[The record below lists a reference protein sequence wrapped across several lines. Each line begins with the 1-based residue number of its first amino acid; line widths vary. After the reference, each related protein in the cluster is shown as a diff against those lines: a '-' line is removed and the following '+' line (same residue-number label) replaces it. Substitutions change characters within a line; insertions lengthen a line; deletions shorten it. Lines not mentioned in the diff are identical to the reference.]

1 LIIGAGR
8 LALAF
13 VLLAPP
19 VFAQQLTPPKE
30 PPKEPWSPEQA
41 TGAPDTLEAED
52 APTAWT
58 PMEPDAGNE
67 WLLVRF
73 ERPVAIAEVRIHESL
88 NPGAVRRISALMENL
103 ASLEDSVSFLL
114 WEGDDPTV
122 QAPSFFEVR
131 PNREVVA
138 RAVLVEMDTA
148 RRPGWNAIDA
158 VELVGQDGSR
168 QWASEAAASSTYAT
182 VGGMLAD
189 ELAPSARTYTDA
201 ALGIKM
207 SAPGYWIRANPAL
220 LDVPGRTLRAWT
232 RDGAATVVVFQW
244 QTTAPPPSPALL
256 LDRLAAAL
264 EGDLGAEVQAREVQE
279 VGGLR
284 AVGLVAT
291 GTGKDGDGPRIKQHW
306 VAIPRQRDVVV
317 LLLSTPADSFAADER
332 TFDKMLASVEILG
345 SPK

>member
-1 LIIGAGR
+1 MRIGAGL
-8 LALAF
+8 LALA
-13 VLLAPP
+13 LLAQQAA
-19 VFAQQLTPPKE
+19 AQQLTPSKE

-41 TGAPDTLEAED
+41 TGAPDTPEAED

-58 PMEPDAGNE
+58 PMKPDAGNE

-73 ERPVAIAEVRIHESL
+73 ERPVAVAEVRIRESL
-88 NPGAVRRISALMENL
+88 NPGAVRRVS

-122 QAPSFFEVR
+122 QAPSFFEVK
-131 PNREVVA
+131 PDREVVA
-138 RAVLVEMDTA
+138 RAVLVELDTA
-148 RRPGWNAIDA
+148 RRPGWSAIDA
-158 VELVGQDGSR
+158 VELVGRDGSR
-168 QWASEAAASSTYAT
+168 QWAAEADASSTYAT
-182 VGGMLAD
+182 VGGMLAN
-189 ELAPSARTYTDA
+189 ELAPSARIYTDA

-244 QTTAPPPSPALL
+244 QTAPPANPALL

-291 GTGKDGDGPRIKQHW
+291 GTGKGGDGPRIKQHW
-306 VAIPRQRDVVV
+306 VVIPRQADVVV
-317 LLLSTPADSFAADER
+317 LLLSTPADSFAVDER
-332 TFDKMLASVEILG
+332 TFAKMLASVEILG

>member
-1 LIIGAGR
+1 MRLRAGL
-8 LALAF
+8 LAL
-13 VLLAPP
+13 VLLAQQAA
-19 VFAQQLTPPKE
+19 AQQLT

-73 ERPVAIAEVRIHESL
+73 ERAVAVAEVRILESL
-88 NPGAVRRISALMENL
+88 NPGAVHRVS

-131 PNREVVA
+131 TERDVVA
-138 RAVLVEMDTA
+138 RTILVEMDTA
-148 RRPGWNAIDA
+148 RRPGWSAIDA
-158 VELVGQDGSR
+158 IELVGRDGSR
-168 QWASEAAASSTYAT
+168 QWAAEAAASSTYAT

-189 ELAPSARTYTDA
+189 ELAPSARTYADA
-201 ALGIKM
+201 ALGVKM

-220 LDVPGRTLRAWT
+220 LDVPGRILRAWT
-232 RDGAATVVVFQW
+232 RDGTATVVVFQW
-244 QTTAPPPSPALL
+244 QTAPPASPALL

-264 EGDLGAEVQAREVQE
+264 EGDLGAEIQAREVQE

-284 AVGLVAT
+284 AAGLVAT
-291 GTGKDGDGPRIKQHW
+291 GTGKGGDGPRIKQHW

-332 TFDKMLASVEILG
+332 TFYKMLASVEILG

>member
-1 LIIGAGR
+1 LRLGAGLLV
-8 LALAF
+8 LALTA
-13 VLLAPP
+13 ARP
-19 VFAQQLTPPKE
+19 VSAQQLT

-73 ERPVAIAEVRIHESL
+73 ERAVAVAEVRIHESL
-88 NPGAVRRISALMENL
+88 NPGTVRRVS
-103 ASLEDSVSFLL
+103 ASLEDGVSFLL

-122 QAPSFFEVR
+122 QAPSSFGVR
-131 PNREVVA
+131 TDREVVA
-138 RAVLVEMDTA
+138 RTILVEMDTA

-158 VELVGQDGSR
+158 VELIGRDGSR
-168 QWASEAAASSTYAT
+168 QWAAEAAASSTYAT

-189 ELAPSARTYTDA
+189 ELAPSARIYTDT

-220 LDVPGRTLRAWT
+220 LDVPGRILRAWT
-232 RDGAATVVVFQW
+232 RDGTATVVVFQW
-244 QTTAPPPSPALL
+244 QTAPPASPALL

-291 GTGKDGDGPRIKQHW
+291 GTGKGGGGPRIKQHW

-317 LLLSTPADSFAADER
+317 LLLSTPADSFAADEG
-332 TFDKMLASVEILG
+332 TFRKMLASVEILG

>member
-1 LIIGAGR
+1 MRIGAGLLV
-8 LALAF
+8 LAL

-19 VFAQQLTPPKE
+19 VSAQQLTPPKE

-73 ERPVAIAEVRIHESL
+73 ELPVAVAEVRILESL
-88 NPGAVRRISALMENL
+88 NPGAVRRISALMENP

-122 QAPSFFEVR
+122 QAPSSFVVR
-131 PNREVVA
+131 PDREVVT
-138 RAVLVEMDTA
+138 RAILVEMDTA

-158 VELVGQDGSR
+158 VELVGRDGSR
-168 QWASEAAASSTYAT
+168 QWAAEADASSTYAT
-182 VGGMLAD
+182 VGGMLAG

-220 LDVPGRTLRAWT
+220 LDVPGRILRAWT
-232 RDGAATVVVFQW
+232 RDGTATVVVFQW
-244 QTTAPPPSPALL
+244 QTAPPASPALL

-291 GTGKDGDGPRIKQHW
+291 GTGKDGGGPRIQQHW
-306 VAIPRQRDVVV
+306 VAIPRQGDIVV
-317 LLLSTPADSFAADER
+317 LLLSTPVDSFVADER
-332 TFDKMLASVEILG
+332 TFGKMLASVEILG

>member
-1 LIIGAGR
+1 MKIGAGL
-8 LALAF
+8 LALALAL
-13 VLLAPP
+13 VLDPA
-19 VFAQQLTPPKE
+19 
-30 PPKEPWSPEQA
+30 PKEPWSPEQA

-67 WLLVRF
+67 WLLLRF
-73 ERPVAIAEVRIHESL
+73 ERPVAIAEVRIVESL
-88 NPGAVRRISALMENL
+88 NPGAVRKVSASLENP

-122 QAPSFFEVR
+122 QAPSSFVVR
-131 PNREVVA
+131 TDRDVVA
-138 RAVLVEMDTA
+138 RTILVEMDTA
-148 RRPGWNAIDA
+148 RRPGWSAIDA
-158 VELVGQDGSR
+158 VELLGRDGSR
-168 QWASEAAASSTYAT
+168 QWAAEAAASSTYAT
-182 VGGMLAD
+182 VGGMLAG
-189 ELAPSARTYTDA
+189 ELAPSARTYADA

-232 RDGAATVVVFQW
+232 RDGAATVAVFQW
-244 QTTAPPPSPALL
+244 RTAPPASPALL

-264 EGDLGAEVQAREVQE
+264 EDELGAEVQAREVQE

-291 GTGKDGDGPRIKQHW
+291 GTGKSGDGLRIKQHW
-306 VAIPRQRDVVV
+306 IAIPRQRDVVV
-317 LLLSTPADSFAADER
+317 LLLSTPADSFATDER

-345 SPK
+345 SPQ

>member
-1 LIIGAGR
+1 
-8 LALAF
+8 
-13 VLLAPP
+13 
-19 VFAQQLTPPKE
+19 
-30 PPKEPWSPEQA
+30 
-41 TGAPDTLEAED
+41 
-52 APTAWT
+52 
-58 PMEPDAGNE
+58 
-67 WLLVRF
+67 
-73 ERPVAIAEVRIHESL
+73 VAIAEVRIHESL
-88 NPGAVRRISALMENL
+88 NPGAVSRVSASMEKP
-103 ASLEDSVSFLL
+103 ASQEDSVSFLL
-114 WEGDDPTV
+114 WEGSDPTT
-122 QAPSFFEVR
+122 QAPSSFVVR
-131 PNREVVA
+131 TDREVVA
-138 RAVLVEMDTA
+138 RTILVEMDTA
-148 RRPGWNAIDA
+148 RRPGWSAIDA
-158 VELVGQDGSR
+158 VELVGRDGSR
-168 QWASEAAASSTYAT
+168 QWAAEAAASSTYAT

-220 LDVPGRTLRAWT
+220 LDVPGRILRAWT

-244 QTTAPPPSPALL
+244 QTAPPASPALL

-264 EGDLGAEVQAREVQE
+264 EGELGAEVQAREVQE
-279 VGGLR
+279 VGGLK

-332 TFDKMLASVEILG
+332 TFYKMLASVEILG